1 MMRVFRWQTS
11 LIIASWVVVALMVGV
26 DLAGVFLAYP
36 PPTNPV
42 SENNPVAVADAVNQ
56 ATDETNNSGEGEEEE
71 AEAEAEASL
80 TNPKGKGGIVYAY
93 TRQIPVVVNRL
104 YFPFHFA
111 LFPLPPL
118 FTFLF
123 YRYVSGLKR
132 KQRARIEEIA
142 RNSVTV
148 LIGPPIEDT
157 TKWQDSW
164 AFLQSWHTILANLP
178 QNEPRARWHGNGIH
192 FSLGMVS
199 RAGDGIRLT
208 ARIPSPTPP
217 PLLPEDDDAHLNH
230 LQSQS

>member
-1 MMRVFRWQTS
+1 M
-11 LIIASWVVVALMVGV
+11 AA
-26 DLAGVFLAYP
+26 
-36 PPTNPV
+36 NPV
-42 SENNPVAVADAVNQ
+42 SENNPVALVDEVNQ
-56 ATDETNNSGEGEEEE
+56 ATDETNNSDGEEATDDGTLAGEGEGEEGEEE
-71 AEAEAEASL
+71 A
-80 TNPKGKGGIVYAY
+80 TNAKSKEGILYAY

-118 FTFLF
+118 FSFLF
-123 YRYVSGLKR
+123 YRYVSGLKK
-132 KQRARIEEIA
+132 KQRARIKEIA
-142 RNSVTV
+142 SNSVTV

-178 QNEPRARWHGNGIH
+178 QNEPRARWQGNGIH

-199 RAGDGIRLT
+199 RDGDGIRLT

-217 PLLPEDDDAHLNH
+217 PPILPEDDDAHLNH
-230 LQSQS
+230 LQGQS